1 MVPDGR
7 KNRGVRMKEVLEL
20 AKELGKAIADCEE
33 IKTYKEMEKIYFESE
48 DAQNA
53 MREYEETRAAMTV
66 KAQQTGMTPESMQLF
81 QEEMQKA
88 MDKLMENKTVEA
100 YLDAQSAF
108 NDILTKVN
116 SVIAYC
122 VQGEE
127 QNMATSSSGS
137 CSGNCS
143 GCAGCH

>member
-1 MVPDGR
+1 M
-7 KNRGVRMKEVLEL
+7 
-20 AKELGKAIADCEE
+20 
-33 IKTYKEMEKIYFESE
+33 F
-48 DAQNA
+48 
-53 MREYEETRAAMTV
+53 
-66 KAQQTGMTPESMQLF
+66 
-81 QEEMQKA
+81 
-88 MDKLMENKTVEA
+88 MENKTVEA

-108 NDILTKVN
+108 NEILTKVN
-116 SVIAYC
+116 SVISYC